1 MVSGQEK
8 SDVFALVVFPHV
20 QDRDGCVDGPGE
32 SVLKRPA
39 KRREASLGRGPVRT
53 VSSRKGTKPRVN
65 VAERRINYIRIASR
79 VFLERGIGQATM
91 EDVARAAGV
100 PKVLIYRIFSSKKAL
115 LDAIFETVAATV
127 HESYRTPSYIY
138 GGRAKDIVER
148 ARRCPEP
155 FILVFRYSQ
164 VGTDPE
170 GWGEAITDL
179 FSAYTRER
187 WFKPGPDAE
196 EGAEVRAEFA
206 SRLNVAPLLDTMV
219 RWLENRDGLDD
230 QTRFRWWARI
240 SRDYHMASREAYRLG
255 SSGEDFSLPE

>member
-1 MVSGQEK
+1 M
-8 SDVFALVVFPHV
+8 
-20 QDRDGCVDGPGE
+20 
-32 SVLKRPA
+32 
-39 KRREASLGRGPVRT
+39 
-53 VSSRKGTKPRVN
+53 
-65 VAERRINYIRIASR
+65 NYIRIASR

-127 HESYRTPSYIY
+127 HESYRTPSYVY

-148 ARRCPEP
+148 ARFCPEP

-164 VGTDPE
+164 VGSDPE
-170 GWGEAITDL
+170 GWSEAITDL

-196 EGAEVRAEFA
+196 DGAEERAEFA

-255 SSGEDFSLPE
+255 ASGEEFSMPE